1 MHYWTQSL
9 GSDSAA
15 ADQSCEDKDVHCP
28 TSYAQYCEY
37 EVAETREHIQ
47 NTCPLT
53 CGLCKA
59 PSPSPAPP
67 SPSPVPGQVCE
78 DKDVHC
84 PTSYAQY
91 CEYEVAE
98 TRAHI
103 QNTCPLTC
111 GPCTA

>member
-1 MHYWTQSL
+1 MGPPSP
-9 GSDSAA
+9 S
-15 ADQSCEDKDVHCP
+15 P
-28 TSYAQYCEY
+28 TPPSPSPA
-37 EVAETREHIQ
+37 
-47 NTCPLT
+47 P
-53 CGLCKA
+53 

-91 CEYEVAE
+91 CQHESAQ
-98 TRAHI
+98 TREHI

-111 GPCTA
+111 GLCTAETPSPAPPSPSPVPGRVCEDKDVHCPTSYEQYCQHESAQ